1 MSSLY
6 FIMKLF
12 VYICFCLFQER
23 WCQQHRRTFLEV
35 ETDPYKLCNFVCG
48 ANYFK
53 EGEDP
58 PIKPDSEYPEW
69 LFSLHIDRKP
79 IELSELSKDDMYY
92 WRRLRRI
99 NMRRQNK
106 EIKYAG
112 QRRPKR
118 IWWRKTIDIKY
129 YIYKSLSPLL
139 IDFEHMNKN
148 YKTF

>member
-1 MSSLY
+1 MSSLIFY
-6 FIMKLF
+6 HET
-12 VYICFCLFQER
+12 ICLYLLLPISGKMMSATQKK
-23 WCQQHRRTFLEV
+23 TFLEV

-118 IWWRKTIDIKY
+118 IW
-129 YIYKSLSPLL
+129 
-139 IDFEHMNKN
+139 
-148 YKTF
+148 

>member
-1 MSSLY
+1 MSVLR
-6 FIMKLF
+6 LF
-12 VYICFCLFQER
+12 VPNLKVLTKNLIKPPDILCKAGYAAGKLKGKMMSATQKK
-23 WCQQHRRTFLEV
+23 TFLEV

-118 IWWRKTIDIKY
+118 IW
-129 YIYKSLSPLL
+129 
-139 IDFEHMNKN
+139 
-148 YKTF
+148 